1 MRERIRSLLV
11 DRFQLSVRRVTSE
24 QSVFLLGVAKSG
36 HKLEITDERKGISR
50 RAGFLSGNGATM
62 EMLATVLPRVLGR
75 PVLDRTGLTEMY
87 KFKMEWTEDAN
98 LAARMK
104 DEALGAPESNPDL
117 SGQSIFSAIQNQL
130 GLKLE
135 SGKGP
140 VETLVIERLEK
151 PSAN

>member
-1 MRERIRSLLV
+1 
-11 DRFQLSVRRVTSE
+11 
-24 QSVFLLGVAKSG
+24 
-36 HKLEITDERKGISR
+36 
-50 RAGFLSGNGATM
+50 M

-104 DEALGAPESNPDL
+104 DEALGAPESSPDL
-117 SGQSIFSAIQNQL
+117 SGQSVFSAIQSQL